1 MKKTKLGLN
10 SRIIHGGQIQEK
22 GYGAVMPPVYF
33 TSTYSQKKPGEHLGY
48 EYSRSGNPTRT
59 ALESLMA
66 NIESVS
72 YTHLRAH
79 ETQ

>member
-33 TSTYSQKKPGEHLGY
+33 TSTYSQKKPGEHL
-48 EYSRSGNPTRT
+48 
-59 ALESLMA
+59 SL
-66 NIESVS
+66 I
-72 YTHLRAH
+72 HI
-79 ETQ
+79 